1 MTAKRAYEWMLEWGV
16 IDHRHEQAILR
27 WEHIRTAK
35 KPPLCHFYLVIHRE
49 IPFGHLFDVSLKA
62 RPITS
67 DYSYRFLAEL
77 CASPSSVAHVRKT
90 CDRIMDVISRYEKP
104 SKPDDIRPLF
114 RWLVHWAY
122 LGKRAEWAIE
132 CYTEG
137 QLYPTAPSRIW
148 LDLMQPAQDEAR
160 LRGLLVETTE
170 AGALAFTQTETWLR
184 LRFAPDAASSLM
196 IYLHEG
202 WLERPPYTEAGEI
215 PFLRRPRNQQL
226 ARLASIHEHGRHDD
240 DHDGEISQFL
250 EIRMCHAGQGT
261 QRHDRDH

>member
-1 MTAKRAYEWMLEWGV
+1 MTKRPAYEWLLEWGV
-16 IDHRHEQAILR
+16 IDHRHEQSILR
-27 WEHIRTAK
+27 WQRIRNTD
-35 KPPLCHFYLVIHRE
+35 KPPLCHFSRVLHRH
-49 IPFGHLFDVSLKA
+49 IPFGHLFDLTLKSNTVEPGSYYLELLA
-62 RPITS
+62 RLCRDPDYVADLRKKCETIT
-67 DYSYRFLAEL
+67 A
-77 CASPSSVAHVRKT
+77 
-90 CDRIMDVISRYEKP
+90 VIRRYEKP
-104 SKPDDIRPLF
+104 APADEIRPLF

-170 AGALAFTQTETWLR
+170 AGALAFTQTEEWPR

-196 IYLHEG
+196 IYLYEG

-240 DHDGEISQFL
+240 DHDGEISEFL
-250 EIRMCHAGQGT
+250 KIATRIPHAGQDT
-261 QRHDRDH
+261 AP